1 MGFSYAFLEVLCEDL
16 NEVEQVPTDLIG
28 DAIVVESVFSF
39 RIVDDFNLNLKVG
52 ALLNQ
57 DDLVISFLLLCQK
70 SR

>member
-16 NEVEQVPTDLIG
+16 NEVEQVSTDLSG
-28 DAIVVESVFSF
+28 DAIVVESVFGF
-39 RIVDDFNLNLKVG
+39 RIADDLNLNLKVG